1 MNNIEK
7 NVRAKIASTLEYI
20 YGVGIMIA
28 LFAGAVS
35 FLGYLVAIMIG
46 GDVATQICVVIYKK
60 IYPILFTFSSS
71 VVLLGLVKM
80 YVAGEKT
87 MVPKK
92 REKTNRSSTKAQ

>member
-1 MNNIEK
+1 MNKNEK
-7 NVRAKIASTLEYI
+7 NIRAHIASVLEYI

-28 LFAGAVS
+28 LFTGAIS

-80 YVAGEKT
+80 YVSGEKT